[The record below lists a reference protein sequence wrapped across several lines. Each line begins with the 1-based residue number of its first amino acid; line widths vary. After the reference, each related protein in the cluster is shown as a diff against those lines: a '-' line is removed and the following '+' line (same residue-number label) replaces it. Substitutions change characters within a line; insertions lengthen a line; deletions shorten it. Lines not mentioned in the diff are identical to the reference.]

1 MREYN
6 LTPIY
11 ENVKSYYGKAKIRDY
26 GFGQYELLSYGT
38 VVSVCQNGEV
48 ARLGK
53 WSRTTSRHQ
62 KEFEKQFGTAQ
73 CWFDIRNSSITLH
86 R

>member
-6 LTPIY
+6 FTPIY

-26 GFGQYELLSYGT
+26 GFRQFELYSYGT
-38 VVSVCQNGEV
+38 LVSVCQNGRV
-48 ARLGK
+48 VHLGK

-62 KEFEKQFGTAQ
+62 KEFEKQF
-73 CWFDIRNSSITLH
+73 SY
-86 R
+86 